1 MHPRAPELYE
11 SGWTMGQ
18 IATQL
23 GTSKQ
28 SVQSAL
34 RDAQVPVRRSGP
46 GSSESPARVLIDELY
61 ADADIVGVLRRH
73 GVARQDGW
81 HRSSAWESY
90 APLPLAG
97 DLLRALYVDVGL
109 AILHIEMLCGVG
121 TGTVRSGLAAYNIA
135 MRPSRQ
141 ACPWNQRR
149 HEQRQPRAT
158 AGSA

>member
-1 MHPRAPELYE
+1 
-11 SGWTMGQ
+11 MGQ
-18 IATQL
+18 IATEL

-28 SVQSAL
+28 SVQRAL
-34 RDAQVPVRRSGP
+34 HDAQVPVRRSGP
-46 GSSESPARVLIDELY
+46 GSSESPARVLIDKLY
-61 ADADIVGVLRRH
+61 ADADIVGVLRRL
-73 GVARQDGW
+73 GVARPDQDGW

-109 AILHIEMLCGVG
+109 ANLHIEMLCGVG

-135 MRPSRQ
+135 LRLRGQ

-158 AGSA
+158 AGRALRPCLS

>member
-1 MHPRAPELYE
+1 
-11 SGWTMGQ
+11 MGQ
-18 IATQL
+18 IATEL

-34 RDAQVPVRRSGP
+34 HDAQGPVRRTWP
-46 GSSESPARVLIDELY
+46 GSSESPARVHIDELY

-73 GVARQDGW
+73 GVARPDQDGW

-109 AILHIEMLCGVG
+109 AILPIEMLCGVG
-121 TGTVRSGLAAYNIA
+121 TGTVRSALAAYNIA
-135 MRPSRQ
+135 LGPSPQ

-158 AGSA
+158 AGCA